1 MKESRSELVWQ
12 IVQCGIAIVIGCA
25 VYWQMTVDEVEN
37 EKARLFGSLLFGVGG
52 SYLLMK
58 LYVLIRYGRKAAKSM
73 SWKP

>member
-12 IVQCGIAIVIGCA
+12 IVQCGVAIVIGYGFF
-25 VYWQMTVDEVEN
+25 VVFQDSTN
-37 EKARLFGSLLFGVGG
+37 EKVPVAAALLGGIGG

-73 SWKP
+73 SWEP